1 MSIIMLKNI
10 LTFKA
15 DAVFTAALAAVML
28 LLGYWVKGK
37 SPTLRKYC
45 IPAPVVGGLIF
56 AIAHCILRSAGIVE
70 FNMDDTL
77 QKIEIIL
84 KERGLQLR
92 ADADQLADVQKKLAT
107 ADVQRQKLEA
117 EAAQAVE
124 QLNAATVAANI
135 ALEKRKGLQN
145 QTSYASKAD
154 AEQEL
159 AESLSIL
166 QAAEHDD
173 KRTEQDLS
181 SARTQ
186 ADQCQ
191 ATIVQL
197 RDVQLPAQ
205 RQTTGTRKEAYEAAC
220 RDKAM
225 DEAKWK
231 SVVEQ
236 HRKNEVRTL
245 QEAIEQY
252 QSQRGKYEGMKATAV
267 ETIAGR
273 EKPHVGIL
281 QNTMAAAE
289 EQLKSADTA
298 YSRCQQMCMVD
309 ERIYEALS
317 PKMAQ
322 HIDLARQFAE
332 IDGLYR
338 RLSGNQSGAHM
349 DIETFVQRQYLQSI
363 LNAANQ
369 RFRQMSSNEFE
380 LRMIDDEHAGEGR
393 TNQGLDLMVYSYATS
408 ETRRVETLSGGE
420 TFMAALSLALG
431 MADQIQ
437 ATSGSIHLDM
447 MFIDEGFGSL
457 DDHSRDNAIDVLKK
471 MASRSRISSSLPVT
485 SIPVPMQGGSSA
497 DLLTGRRCRCYDVT
511 VCTTEKIKIRHRSER

>member
-1 MSIIMLKNI
+1 MPELLAPTSCFVRARQQLP
-10 LTFKA
+10 TFA
-15 DAVFTAALAAVML
+15 RTSRLIAAMRSLGQAVSPLGLPSHGPDRFPYLA
-28 LLGYWVKGK
+28 WVFP
-37 SPTLRKYC
+37 S
-45 IPAPVVGGLIF
+45 VGF
-56 AIAHCILRSAGIVE
+56 H
-70 FNMDDTL
+70 
-77 QKIEIIL
+77 
-84 KERGLQLR
+84 
-92 ADADQLADVQKKLAT
+92 AT
-107 ADVQRQKLEA
+107 AHVHRKGM
-117 EAAQAVE
+117 QAPNRIRNVFGAKTSG
-124 QLNAATVAANI
+124 QDIATVGFVQQRPVERLPT
-135 ALEKRKGLQN
+135 AL
-145 QTSYASKAD
+145 
-154 AEQEL
+154 
-159 AESLSIL
+159 
-166 QAAEHDD
+166 
-173 KRTEQDLS
+173 
-181 SARTQ
+181 
-186 ADQCQ
+186 
-191 ATIVQL
+191 
-197 RDVQLPAQ
+197 
-205 RQTTGTRKEAYEAAC
+205 
-220 RDKAM
+220 
-225 DEAKWK
+225 

-273 EKPHVGIL
+273 EKPDVGIL

-471 MASRSRISSSLPVT
+471 MA
-485 SIPVPMQGGSSA
+485 GGSKLIGIISHVSELQQQIE
-497 DLLTGRRCRCYDVT
+497 DQLVVTRDVHTGSHARW
-511 VCTTEKIKIRHRSER
+511 IIS

>member
-1 MSIIMLKNI
+1 
-10 LTFKA
+10 
-15 DAVFTAALAAVML
+15 
-28 LLGYWVKGK
+28 
-37 SPTLRKYC
+37 
-45 IPAPVVGGLIF
+45 
-56 AIAHCILRSAGIVE
+56 
-70 FNMDDTL
+70 
-77 QKIEIIL
+77 
-84 KERGLQLR
+84 
-92 ADADQLADVQKKLAT
+92 
-107 ADVQRQKLEA
+107 
-117 EAAQAVE
+117 
-124 QLNAATVAANI
+124 
-135 ALEKRKGLQN
+135 
-145 QTSYASKAD
+145 
-154 AEQEL
+154 
-159 AESLSIL
+159 
-166 QAAEHDD
+166 
-173 KRTEQDLS
+173 
-181 SARTQ
+181 
-186 ADQCQ
+186 
-191 ATIVQL
+191 
-197 RDVQLPAQ
+197 
-205 RQTTGTRKEAYEAAC
+205 
-220 RDKAM
+220 M

-245 QEAIEQY
+245 QEAIEQH
-252 QSQRGKYEGMKATAV
+252 QSLRGKYEGMKATAV

-273 EKPHVGIL
+273 EKPDVGIL

-471 MASRSRISSSLPVT
+471 MA
-485 SIPVPMQGGSSA
+485 GGSKLIGIISHVSELQQQIE
-497 DLLTGRRCRCYDVT
+497 DQLVVTRDVHTGSHARW
-511 VCTTEKIKIRHRSER
+511 IIS